1 MDTFETLVVCALMIL
16 VAIYFKKYG
25 GFHKKG
31 EDPIIERIKIDLIR
45 VHPKAASLNYW
56 ASDSSFT
63 EDKRDMYLCLKD
75 EKGQYYPYNM
85 LMYVALHELAHAI
98 SKSVDENHTGK
109 EFNENFDKLLAKA
122 SELGIYDP
130 DAPLVMNYCGVEA

>member
-1 MDTFETLVVCALMIL
+1 MDSFDRTIFLVLL
-16 VAIYFKKYG
+16 LLLWYYNKKW
-25 GFHKKG
+25 GFGHKKRS
-31 EDPIIERIKIDLIR
+31 DPIIEKIKIDLLR
-45 VHPKAASLNYW
+45 VHPKAAELNYW

-75 EKGQYYPYNM
+75 EQGQYYPYNM

-109 EFNENFDKLLAKA
+109 EFNENFDMLLQRAA
-122 SELGIYDP
+122 ELRIYDP
-130 DAPLVMNYCGVEA
+130 NAPLVMNYCGVEA